1 MAPQLPEFRPE
12 KVAEAFAAFP
22 PKLSALAEIFAAPEE
37 VFEQQ
42 AAAAGVPVPPGP
54 AKMATQFMQGIESM
68 AMMPFGVP
76 FREQTPAQTQQAES
90 LGEAKTLEVQE
101 SPKKSRMEIEILEA

>member
-1 MAPQLPEFRPE
+1 MAPQLLEFKPE

-54 AKMATQFMQGIESM
+54 AKMTAQFMKSVESM
-68 AMMPFGVP
+68 APALPSFTP
-76 FREQTPAQTQQAES
+76 LFRGGAS
-90 LGEAKTLEVQE
+90 GERTGEETYTSSMGSGSQ
-101 SPKKSRMEIEILEA
+101 KSEGGIDV